1 VRAVHKVSPGLSV
14 FVGGAG
20 ITGEEH
26 ATRLGA
32 AWSGRDARSL
42 GEAIEGVDSAAR

>member
-1 VRAVHKVSPGLSV
+1 V

-26 ATRLGA
+26 AIRLGA
-32 AWSGRDARSL
+32 AWSGGDARNL
-42 GEAIEGVDSAAR
+42 GEAIESLDRAAR